1 VTYANVDDVAVRLGR
16 PITDS
21 NEVAQVNAWLEDT
34 EALIRARIPDL
45 DELVASGALDEDL
58 VVLVEC
64 NAVVRKIKN
73 PDGKLNEKI
82 DDYSYA
88 LTDEAARGDL
98 FLTDAEWALLE
109 PGGGHGAWTIRPA
122 GALARNGWWLH
133 PDVWVP
139 LP

>member
-1 VTYANVDDVAVRLGR
+1 MTYATVDDVAVRLGR

-45 DELVASGALDEDL
+45 DEQVTSGALDEEL

-64 NAVVRKIKN
+64 NAVIRKIKN
-73 PDGKLNEKI
+73 PDGKQNEKI
-82 DDYSYA
+82 DDYSYG
-88 LTDEAARGDL
+88 LTAEAARGDL
-98 FLTDAEWALLE
+98 FLTDEEWDLLT
-109 PGGGHGAWTIRPA
+109 PGSGNGAWTIRPA
-122 GALARNGWWLH
+122 SYASQAGWWLH